1 MYWQNKV
8 LWAEGMFLRTQ
19 HFQQLERYVERTA
32 QSTTRWLQPLAW
44 GFSRV
49 EIDEALLKAGT
60 VALARAS
67 GILPDGTLFEL
78 PGTDDHPIPLDI
90 PSDLK
95 NAVIRLALPISR
107 EGGANARLAAPRA
120 GDTAVRWAGQE
131 VEVGDTV
138 IGSEGRATL
147 IVGKLELRLMH
158 EHQDSAGY
166 VTLPVARLIEKRLD
180 GSVQLDPN
188 FIPTA
193 LSCAASERLTG
204 LIAEM
209 RGLLQ
214 HRGAAIA
221 SRLNIQGGKST
232 TEISD
237 FLVLMLVN
245 RNDMLLR
252 HLGSLND
259 VHPEA
264 LYRALAELAGELA
277 TFTETATNR
286 PPQLPPYNHADLAGT
301 FKPLIDFLREAL
313 SAVFEQTAIPI
324 ALEERAFGIRVAKI
338 TDRSLFTD
346 CVFVLAAK
354 SSIEAETLR
363 ANLPKRTTIGAVERI
378 RDLVNLQLGGAPIR
392 PLPAEPRQ
400 IPYRSNMIY
409 FEVNTQSED
418 WRLIEQSGGV
428 AIHVSGDVPD
438 LVVELWAIRGRIR

>member
-1 MYWQNKV
+1 MYWENKV

-19 HFQQLERYVERTA
+19 HFQQFERYLEHNTQA
-32 QSTTRWLQPLAW
+32 MARWIQPLAW
-44 GFSRV
+44 GLARL
-49 EIDEALLKAGT
+49 EIDDALLKTGIF
-60 VALARAS
+60 ALSRAS
-67 GILPDGTLFEL
+67 GILPDGTVFEL

-90 PSDLK
+90 PTDLK
-95 NAVIRLALPISR
+95 DKILYLALPIR
-107 EGGANARLAAPRA
+107 RDGGVSARLAAPRI
-120 GDTAVRWAGQE
+120 GDPAMRWTGQE

-138 IGSEGRATL
+138 AGSEARATMV
-147 IVGKLELRLMH
+147 VGKLELRLMH
-158 EHQDSAGY
+158 EDQERAGY
-166 VTLPVARLIEKRLD
+166 VTLAIARLVEKRLD
-180 GSVQLDPN
+180 GSVVLDPA

-204 LIAEM
+204 FVAEL

-221 SRLNIQGGKST
+221 SRLSSQGGKST
-232 TEISD
+232 AEISD

-252 HLGSLND
+252 HLGSLQD
-259 VHPEA
+259 LHPEA
-264 LYRALAELAGELA
+264 LYRSFAELAGELA

-286 PPQLPPYNHADLAGT
+286 PPQLPPYNHADLQGSFA
-301 FKPLIDFLREAL
+301 PLVGFLRDAL

-324 ALEERAFGIRVAKI
+324 PLEERAFGIRVAKI
-338 TDRSLFTD
+338 TDRSMFTD
-346 CVFVLAAK
+346 CVFVLAAR
-354 SSIEAETLR
+354 STIDAELLR
-363 ANLPKRTTIGAVERI
+363 ANLPKRATIGAVERI

-400 IPYRSNMIY
+400 IPFRAGMIY
-409 FEVNTQSED
+409 FEVNAQSED

-438 LVVELWAIRGRIR
+438 LTLELWAIRGRIR